1 MTVELAE
8 REASLIDA
16 KPYLPRNSDNPI
28 SLAEEVRDELYAQ
41 LQSCCEGVGIHAMV
55 AKSPPFS
62 PTVWVRVEIWRRTG
76 QQAQVTG
83 RSWALITITPKPFHR
98 LPQEYT
104 LQYEVCGRGKTI
116 GPVVPLRP
124 DDLRELVLYLSGGTA
139 RPALQLDRI
148 RQAPLQFWRF
158 HNKIDRVRTDYLPHV
173 SAYLAFGAV
182 MAGVVRFWWAAGLLA
197 LAAAVG
203 FFYLRREPALILS
216 TGRPAQEPRSLI
228 RVDSWQ
234 TVLRGLAAQEPQFRA
249 ELVTELQASLP
260 AEASLSSEDIW
271 YWGVDGKEER
281 KQIVIAFRRALAFVQ
296 LYAYHNDLFIGWDTH
311 VNGGTWTEQSVVSGI
326 DRETGLSVKANSIT
340 SGWHIPNEYDVTDV
354 GYLAEWVHAIVV
366 ERVKEAV
373 EVHRISQEIDFKI
386 QREERRSVVGRDS
399 GTGGAGA
406 RGRLA
411 SMFKRTG

>member
-16 KPYLPRNSDNPI
+16 KPYLPRNADNPI
-28 SLAEEVRDELYAQ
+28 SLAEAVRDELYAQ
-41 LQSCCEGVGIHAMV
+41 LQECCEAVGIHAMV

-76 QQAQVTG
+76 PLAQVTG
-83 RSWALITITPKPFHR
+83 RSWALITITPRPFHR

-104 LQYEVCGRGKTI
+104 LQYEVCGRKKTI
-116 GPVVPLRP
+116 GPLVPMRP
-124 DDLRELVLYLSGGTA
+124 DELRELMLYLSGGTA

-148 RQAPLQFWRF
+148 RQAPWQFWRY
-158 HNKIDRVRTDYLPHV
+158 HNKIDRVRTDFLPLV
-173 SAYLAFGAV
+173 CTYLALGAV
-182 MAGVVRFWWAAGLLA
+182 MAGVARFWWAAALLA
-197 LAAAVG
+197 LAAGIGV
-203 FFYLRREPALILS
+203 FYLRHEPALILS
-216 TGRPAQEPRSLI
+216 TGRPAQEPRALI

-234 TVLRGLAAQEPQFRA
+234 TVLRGLAAEEPQFRA
-249 ELVTELQASLP
+249 ELLTELQASLP
-260 AEASLSSEDIW
+260 SEASLTSEDIW

-296 LYAYHNDLFIGWDTH
+296 VYAYHHDLFIGWDTH
-311 VNGGTWTEQSVVSGI
+311 VNGGTWAEQSVVQGI

-340 SGWHIPNEYDVTDV
+340 SGWHIPNEYDITDV
-354 GYLAEWVHAIVV
+354 GYLAEWVHAIVT

-386 QREERRSVVGRDS
+386 LREERRGVVGTDRKTA
-399 GTGGAGA
+399 GGGA
-406 RGRLA
+406 RSRFA
-411 SMFKRTG
+411 SMFKRTA